1 MKLPGRIAAACALAL
16 GAWSVPAAGDKPQ
29 LSVINGQG
37 LRFGTFAVPTSGY
50 REISPSGGVTSGGIF
65 ALDQSGVGPA
75 QFVVQYDRGN
85 NGRRRIDLEIE
96 VVFAV
101 PSVFS
106 QGGLNARLSRFQT
119 DLHGY
124 PQVQPGQVIRIL
136 LSNCLQRVCSRSFNL
151 GGRIDVDRAFGGGL
165 VEIPIV
171 VDATVTSIR

>member
-16 GAWSVPAAGDKPQ
+16 GVWSVPAAGDKPQ

-85 NGRRRIDLEIE
+85 NGRRRMDLVIE
-96 VVFAV
+96 LVFAA
-101 PSVFS
+101 PATFA
-106 QGGLNARLSRFQT
+106 QGGLTARLSRYQI
-119 DLHGY
+119 DLQGY
-124 PQVQPGQVIRIL
+124 GMVQPGQVIRVEIP
-136 LSNCLQRVCSRSFNL
+136 NCVQRVCSRSFNL
-151 GGRIDVDRAFGGGL
+151 GGRIDVDRTFGGGL
-165 VEIPIV
+165 VEIPIF
-171 VDATVTSIR
+171 VDAVLVSSN